1 MLITGPSY
9 SPKDGAEYAP
19 TAGSILTAAAEP
31 HDGRGGRFDPSPNGG
46 RILMNRRAQPRRPD
60 NLTPSRPDSL
70 PRLGSK
76 LPVTVTVNLKI
87 ELELE
92 TLAPSREAELRLD
105 SPTPQI
111 TCLRL
116 CSK

>member
-1 MLITGPSY
+1 
-9 SPKDGAEYAP
+9 
-19 TAGSILTAAAEP
+19 
-31 HDGRGGRFDPSPNGG
+31 
-46 RILMNRRAQPRRPD
+46 MNRFTQPRRPD
-60 NLTPSRPDSL
+60 NLTPSRPDLL

-105 SPTPQI
+105 YLPRAMLEMNKAHFMLNIFSSYLMI
-111 TCLRL
+111 
-116 CSK
+116 